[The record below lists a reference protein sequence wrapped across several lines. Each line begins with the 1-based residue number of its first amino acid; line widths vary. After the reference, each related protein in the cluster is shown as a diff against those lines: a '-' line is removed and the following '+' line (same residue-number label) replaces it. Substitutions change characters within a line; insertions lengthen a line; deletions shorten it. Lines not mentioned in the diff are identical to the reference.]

1 MLNMHIKVITTD
13 NEFDEVK
20 DEWLSFEKKVESRNI
35 TSSYIWQR
43 TWWKHFKN
51 YERRNFG
58 YNKKLCILFLYSKED
73 MLRAIAPFCE
83 VNRKIK
89 GLRYRT
95 MEFIAQQ
102 WGATYLDIISDRLSE
117 KEYNFLFDWLKKNK
131 RYDLIEL
138 KYIPE
143 FTPSFDLS
151 KKDITVL
158 SACPEISSDTYDS
171 VRSNYYNKHLKKNL
185 RRRQN
190 KIKRERIDLATACLV
205 SNQILDRFEEIK
217 EVSISKG
224 LSSKHSLYR
233 DTWIENFV
241 RNLVKSYSENAKC
254 SCVEHNGKIV
264 AYILG
269 FEVNK
274 KYYFWDCA
282 YSRYEKKIKNLGLG
296 ILCQDY
302 SIQYMLAEE
311 IKNLCL
317 GTGTDSDKLRFS
329 KQTVGIY
336 TFLKRG
342 NSLKGKLLHIIK
354 KRCNQKIERSFLKE
368 LKINLS
374 KG

>member
-1 MLNMHIKVITTD
+1 MYIKVITTD
-13 NEFDEVK
+13 NEFDGVK
-20 DEWLSFEKKVESRNI
+20 NEWINFEKKVNSQNI

-43 TWWKHFKN
+43 TWWKHFKH

-58 YNKKLCILFLYSKED
+58 YNKKLCILFLYDKED
-73 MLRAIAPFCE
+73 TPRAIAPFCE

-95 MEFIAQQ
+95 IEFIAQQ

-117 KEYNFLFDWLKKNK
+117 EEYNFLFDWLKKNK

-143 FTPSFDLS
+143 FTPNFDLS

-171 VRSNYYNKHLKKNL
+171 VRSNYYNKHLKRNL

-190 KIKRERIDLATACLV
+190 KTKRERIDLATACLV

-217 EVSISKG
+217 EVSISKE

-233 DTWIENFV
+233 DTRIENFV
-241 RNLVKSYSENAKC
+241 RNLIESYSEKAKC
-254 SCVEHNGKIV
+254 FCIEYNGKIV
-264 AYILG
+264 AYNLG

-274 KYYFWDCA
+274 KYYSWDAA
-282 YSRYEKKIKNLGLG
+282 YSRREKKLKNLGLG
-296 ILCQDY
+296 NLIFDNL
-302 SIQYMLAEE
+302 IQYVLGERM
-311 IKNLCL
+311 KNLCL
-317 GTGTDSDKLRFS
+317 GTGIDSYKLGFS

-342 NSLKGKLLHIIK
+342 NSLKGKLLYIIK
-354 KRCNQKIERSFLKE
+354 KRCNQKIENSFSRE
-368 LKINLS
+368 LAIKLP